1 MSRRKKSNRG
11 RSRKSRSQ
19 VRIPISR
26 TGQWGSLAKMSEAE
40 IIRRFI
46 QLRKRRS
53 YARLMSSLTAIRVVN
68 KNRNPALS
76 RKIARVQ
83 ARLREMHARGE
94 V

>member
-1 MSRRKKSNRG
+1 MARRRRSRRTR
-11 RSRKSRSQ
+11 
-19 VRIPISR
+19 VRIPIRR
-26 TGQWGSLAKMSEAE
+26 TGQWGSLGSMSESE

-46 QLRKRRS
+46 QLRRRAS

-83 ARLREMHARGE
+83 ARLREMHARGQ